1 MWRNVNKIEATS
13 RLLSRIF
20 YFIEH
25 LKYTTHS
32 KEFDL
37 WFMIKVPPNNAC
49 SNNWYHH
56 CIGWS
61 NTFSKTS
68 SSSCYKW
75 GRWGWCLI
83 SFLHAWKVMFHCG
96 SEEEIKRIERILHFW
111 HFEPSKRM
119 GKCNAYH
126 STNPFVLDFI
136 CYSPHTFYQ
145 SFPFFSLKIDYAIWT

>member
-1 MWRNVNKIEATS
+1 
-13 RLLSRIF
+13 
-20 YFIEH
+20 
-25 LKYTTHS
+25 
-32 KEFDL
+32 
-37 WFMIKVPPNNAC
+37 MIKVPPNNAC

-56 CIGWS
+56 RIGWS
-61 NTFSKTS
+61 STFSKPS

-96 SEEEIKRIERILHFW
+96 SEEEIKRIEKILHFW

-126 STNPFVLDFI
+126 NTNPFVLDFI
-136 CYSPHTFYQ
+136 CYSPHTFTNL
-145 SFPFFSLKIDYAIWT
+145 FHFSVLRLTMQFRRNLDVRGFLIVILLAIHALLARIQQFQ